1 MPLGPYLL
9 NKKILYSVHA
19 HQKLKISL
27 KGKDKY
33 FRGSRTQKN
42 KMKHWV
48 CLLLDDSVH
57 KSTHRFF

>member
-9 NKKILYSVHA
+9 KKILYSVHA

-42 KMKHWV
+42 KTKY
-48 CLLLDDSVH
+48 
-57 KSTHRFF
+57 